1 MTQDRKWQPTPV
13 FLPGESHGQR
23 SLVGYSPR
31 VAKSWTW
38 LSNFTFTFTFHLPL
52 LKAPNEKKWPHG
64 PHWGLYLEAG
74 NRSWACGRQAAGVGS
89 LNFKRSM
96 WTGSLEWLLGALG
109 QWGFPWV
116 SYIVLEKRVNMGGSW
131 GIYIETL
138 KSGVWWGRDL
148 DAGLASMLM
157 KGTGISS
164 HDSKLSQDMTC
175 EILHENQPSDILT
188 SVWALSCR
196 IFEWP
201 EY

>member
-1 MTQDRKWQPTPV
+1 MDGGAWWATVHVSQELDTTEQLH
-13 FLPGESHGQR
+13 FH
-23 SLVGYSPR
+23 
-31 VAKSWTW
+31 
-38 LSNFTFTFTFHLPL
+38 FHLPL

-74 NRSWACGRQAAGVGS
+74 NRSWACGRQVAGVGS
-89 LNFKRSM
+89 LNFKSSM

-109 QWGFPWV
+109 QWGCPWV
-116 SYIVLEKRVNMGGSW
+116 WYIDLENKVNMGGGW